1 MMKSSLIAAAAAA
14 VLVALVPNNSAS
26 AQSAE
31 IRAAALSCG
40 AAQFTS
46 MSSLSATLAT
56 RSCNGAQVYGIGVS
70 HEEALQNLAG
80 FLAVREAGLNC
91 SANTGSVSTGSYGV
105 GVYAN
110 FSCGGRPITAVGSSP
125 TIAANN
131 ALAIATEMAATGAYC
146 SAPAQGAYYPEL
158 HGFRFTYSCGKSG
171 GGSWSVAGLGSS
183 IDDANAAVV
192 RMLPSSAGTR
202 RTCRF
207 EPAELNGVIFRA
219 RLNCNSNANSGYGS
233 SITSAVND
241 ALAQAGVP

>member
-1 MMKSSLIAAAAAA
+1 MLKSPLVAVAVACAFFVSNGAAAAPLSAKIGPAA
-14 VLVALVPNNSAS
+14 
-26 AQSAE
+26 
-31 IRAAALSCG
+31 ISCG

-46 MSSLSATLAT
+46 MTSLSATLAM

-70 HEEALQNLAG
+70 HEEALQNLSG

-91 SANTGSVSTGSYGV
+91 YASTSSISSGSYGT

-131 ALAIATEMAATGAYC
+131 ALAVATEMAATGAFC
-146 SAPAQGAYYPEL
+146 SAPTQGAYYPEL
-158 HGFRFTYSCGKSG
+158 HGFRYTYSCGKSG

-183 IDDANAAVV
+183 IDDANAAVI
-192 RMLPSSAGTR
+192 RMLPSSATTG

-219 RLNCNSNANSGYGS
+219 RLTCNSKSYSGYGS
-233 SITSAVND
+233 SITAAVND